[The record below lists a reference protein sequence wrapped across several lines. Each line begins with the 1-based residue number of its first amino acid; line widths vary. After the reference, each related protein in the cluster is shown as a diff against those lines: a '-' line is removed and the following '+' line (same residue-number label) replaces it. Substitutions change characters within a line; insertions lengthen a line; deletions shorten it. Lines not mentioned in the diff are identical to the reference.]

1 MQRIMEVTSVD
12 ISLVKTKP
20 PQILIVAHGTVP
32 TSGWKTP
39 ELSPWFYVRPPD
51 DGIQDFDFVAEE
63 PGGIV
68 LEVITTVVAE
78 TTIPR
83 DPADYWGPGQPLRGV
98 RIHARGNAKEALLD
112 TSDKAMQAVAL
123 FGGDATPWPWL
134 LPGRSSDCGL
144 TGKSLRVY
152 HSGDILTLDYRPDR
166 ANIELSPTTERIVR
180 VWFG

>member
-1 MQRIMEVTSVD
+1 MQRILEVTSVD
-12 ISLVKTKP
+12 ISLIKTKP

-39 ELSPWFYVRPPD
+39 ELSPWFYIRPPD
-51 DGIQDFDFVAEE
+51 DCIQDFDFVAEE
-63 PGGIV
+63 PSGIV
-68 LEVITTVVAE
+68 LEMITTVVAE

-98 RIHARGNAKEALLD
+98 RIHARGNAKEASLD
-112 TSDKAMQAVAL
+112 ISDQAKQAVAL
-123 FGGDATPWPWL
+123 SGGDLIPWPWL
-134 LPGRSSDCGL
+134 LPTKPPGDGL
-144 TGKSLRVY
+144 IGKSLRVY
-152 HSGDILTLDYRPDR
+152 HSGDGLTLDYRLDR